1 MMISFFLLIK
11 ILLGQILL
19 MVEGLFPE
27 VKFND
32 QRKISV
38 KVIASTLQLL
48 IVNKYKEE
56 DIPVNY
62 SNQEH
67 LALQDQ
73 INYVEA
79 DLYRDQQDIDPQK
92 KFNAQTMVIPGYYNA
107 LKQLKVL
114 IDEENIHW
122 RNSMQK
128 KIKRFSTNV
137 QRIALKTYQSS
148 EDRKGDW
155 DKVKQIIQDADDLS
169 DISDDQ
175 ITSDDGQISDSNP
188 DPNAS
193 DDSIND

>member
-67 LALQDQ
+67 LSLQDQ

-148 EDRKGDW
+148 EDIKGDW
-155 DKVKQIIQDADDLS
+155 DKVKQIIQDADDFS

-188 DPNAS
+188 DLNAS